1 MGKKNKQVL
10 PTDRGD
16 KRVIRELE
24 RKLGELEKR
33 LVETNL
39 RMLLNENG
47 ASRDSSESNEASNAE
62 LTPTPTGDLSESKN
76 ALSNEASNVE
86 LTPTPTV
93 DLSESKN
100 ASSNEVSN
108 VELTPILL
116 DPYVSSPVAVRR
128 ANRKLIGEVICSVGL
143 FCAAAG
149 IILPPL
155 LSWLA
160 IGIGAVATVITA
172 PWWMPAS
179 VIIATIGF
187 LIFRSK

>member
-76 ALSNEASNVE
+76 A
-86 LTPTPTV
+86 
-93 DLSESKN
+93 
-100 ASSNEVSN
+100 SSNEVSN

-116 DPYVSSPVAVRR
+116 DPYVSSPVAVKR